1 VEAKI
6 KKIMS
11 GILEVPVDSI
21 TDATTMET
29 VDTWDSL
36 RHMEII
42 VALEEAFGIELA
54 AEDLMEMTSLPE
66 ITRVLVAKGAK

>member
-6 KKIMS
+6 RKIMS
-11 GILEVPVDSI
+11 GILEVPADSI
-21 TDATTMET
+21 TEATTMET

-66 ITRVLVAKGAK
+66 IMRVLAAKGAK

>member
-1 VEAKI
+1 MEEKVKT
-6 KKIMS
+6 IMA

-21 TDATTMET
+21 TEATRMGN

-42 VALEEAFGIELA
+42 VAIEEAFGLEFA
-54 AEDLMEMTSLPE
+54 AEDLMEMTSMQD
-66 ITRVLVAKGAK
+66 IMRVLSTKTAG

>member
-1 VEAKI
+1 MEDKI
-6 KKIMS
+6 KAVMA
-11 GILEVPVDSI
+11 GILEIPADSI

-42 VALEEAFGIELA
+42 VGLEDAFGIELA
-54 AEDLMEMTSLPE
+54 AEDLMEMTSLAE
-66 ITRVLVAKGAK
+66 IKRVLASKGVK

>member
-1 VEAKI
+1 MEAKI

-66 ITRVLVAKGAK
+66 ITRVLIAKGAK

>member
-1 VEAKI
+1 MEAKI

-66 ITRVLVAKGAK
+66 ITRVLLAKGAK